1 MWMGRD
7 FWYREYLLSSFC
19 WIVFEQ
25 DCCHLLSVRKA
36 KKGIL
41 KSWNKLAII
50 WKLLHFFISIF
61 KVKHVNTQIQLCF
74 KKTINKNYLLSSEAK
89 SAVWLMG
96 NDISLCVCV
105 VVKQT
110 QSVMQMRYLESFYCC
125 CNSQQGFKNI
135 INNESTQMF
144 CLLLSVVLLCNSKLV
159 VSGYWSFSSFH
170 FLFCFGLFWFL
181 TYMSNRSFDI
191 SEYWTCHVIQ
201 VKDFWSPWLF

>member
-1 MWMGRD
+1 MDGTRFLVPRVFVVQFLLNRVWAG
-7 FWYREYLLSSFC
+7 LLSLVVCAESKKR
-19 WIVFEQ
+19 
-25 DCCHLLSVRKA
+25 DCLWENA
-36 KKGIL
+36 IL
-41 KSWNKLAII
+41 KQISYYLKII
-50 WKLLHFFISIF
+50 TFFISIF

-170 FLFCFGLFWFL
+170 FFFVLVCFGF
-181 TYMSNRSFDI
+181 
-191 SEYWTCHVIQ
+191 
-201 VKDFWSPWLF
+201 